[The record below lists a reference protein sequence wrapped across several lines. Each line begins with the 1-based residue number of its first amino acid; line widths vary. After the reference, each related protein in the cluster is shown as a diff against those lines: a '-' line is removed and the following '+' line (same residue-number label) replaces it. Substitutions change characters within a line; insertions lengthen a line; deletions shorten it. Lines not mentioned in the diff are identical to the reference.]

1 MPKTTFALETPLRE
15 QLDRLANFEPTELPV
30 ISLYL
35 DMQPD
40 QNGRP
45 KFDTYLR
52 KWFSDHAS
60 SFRSASPERE
70 SFDRDVERITEY
82 LSGDVHRGASGLA
95 IFACHG
101 ASLFEAIPMNAPVD
115 EHWLFIGAVPHLYP
129 LARLND
135 QYPRYAAVLADTNSA
150 RIFVFGLG
158 AVETQ
163 EQVSNVKTRRS
174 SMGGWSQARYQRR
187 VENFHQ
193 HHIKEVIDVLDRV
206 VRDEAITQI
215 VLSCDEV
222 ARPLFMAHLPKH
234 LSEKLVDTVRMDIR
248 SPEDT
253 VLEETLQALRAK
265 DAQTDKEHV
274 DQMIGAWR
282 ARGLAVVGQKA
293 TLLALE
299 MGQVEELLIAARPD
313 ALRATPAGTDTPA
326 PTSVETSAT
335 DAADADVDPARL
347 QVADDLVTKAQATA
361 ARIRF
366 IEDPELLREVG
377 GVGALLRFRI

>member
-15 QLDRLANFEPTELPV
+15 QLDRLASFEPTELPV

-60 SFRSASPERE
+60 GFRSASPERE

-82 LSGDVHRGASGLA
+82 LNDDVHRGANGLA

-101 ASLFEAIPMNAPVD
+101 ASLFEAIRMNAPID
-115 EHWLFIGAVPHLYP
+115 EHWLFIGSVPHLYP

-150 RIFVFGLG
+150 RIFVFSLG
-158 AVETQ
+158 AVEAQ

-187 VENFHQ
+187 TENFHQ
-193 HHIKEVIDVLDRV
+193 HHIKEVVDVLDRV
-206 VRDEAITQI
+206 VREEAINQI
-215 VLSCDEV
+215 VLSCDDV
-222 ARPLFMAHLPKH
+222 AKPLFTSHLPKH
-234 LSEKLVDTVRMDIR
+234 LAEKVVDTVRMDIR
-248 SPEDT
+248 SPEDA
-253 VLEETLQALRAK
+253 VLEETLNALRAK
-265 DAQTDKEHV
+265 DAETDKEHV

-282 ARGLAVVGQKA
+282 AGGLAVVGQKA
-293 TLLALE
+293 TLRALE

-313 ALRATPAGTDTPA
+313 ALRPTTAADTSA
-326 PTSVETSAT
+326 PTSIETSAT
-335 DAADADVDPARL
+335 DATDADVDPERL
-347 QVADDLVTKAQATA
+347 QVADDLVTKAQATS

-366 IEDPELLREVG
+366 IEDQDLLREVG
-377 GVGALLRFRI
+377 GVGALLRFKI